1 MALGVAAALV
11 GFTPAVTAQSA
22 RSGYV
27 LVANQQSASASLID
41 LRTDSM
47 RFIPVGVGPHEA
59 IVSSSGRVG
68 VVTVYGQ
75 QPPGNELAIIDRSTG
90 TVKKRISLGEY
101 VRPHGA
107 MFMPRNES
115 RVVVTSEATQKLVL
129 VNIETGTVEGTV
141 STAAAGSH
149 MVGVTADGT
158 RAFTSNIFAGSVS
171 ELDLVKRELVK
182 AIPVGPRAEGI
193 AVAPDGSTVWAG
205 SNTNGTVSVIDA
217 RSGKTIETLGGFSL
231 PYRLA
236 ISADGRTAIVC
247 DPQGDA
253 IHVVD
258 VATRRVLWKLYGLG
272 SPRALRSR
280 RMGRRRSL
288 RWPRVRQLGSSTW
301 SGGSFCGRSGL
312 ARRRMGSRSVQANRV
327 RGSGKSKSGMTRCL
341 SRCN

>member
-115 RVVVTSEATQKLVL
+115 RVVVTSEATQKLVP

-158 RAFTSNIFAGSVS
+158 RAFTSNIFRGVGVGAGPGEAGAGEGDPGGSSRGGDRGRAGRQYGVGGEQHERHRECDRREEWQDDRDVRRLLPS
-171 ELDLVKRELVK
+171 LPSRDLGRRQDGDRVRSAGRCDPCGGRGDAKGAVEAVR
-182 AIPVGPRAEGI
+182 VGLAEGVAI
-193 AVAPDGSTVWAG
+193 APDG
-205 SNTNGTVSVIDA
+205 
-217 RSGKTIETLGGFSL
+217 KTAFVTLAEGPAVGIVDLVGRKLLRKVGVGAS
-231 PYRLA
+231 P
-236 ISADGRTAIVC
+236 DG
-247 DPQGDA
+247 
-253 IHVVD
+253 
-258 VATRRVLWKLYGLG
+258 VAFGP
-272 SPRALRSR
+272 S
-280 RMGRRRSL
+280 
-288 RWPRVRQLGSSTW
+288 Q
-301 SGGSFCGRSGL
+301 
-312 ARRRMGSRSVQANRV
+312 
-327 RGSGKSKSGMTRCL
+327 
-341 SRCN
+341 